1 MKVVQ
6 DVVAKILAT
15 IGYVHYYY
23 RGTGEGGS
31 QDTLPTSNMRLNLD
45 LMVVIAGWHAH
56 LAYSHLCR
64 D

>member
-1 MKVVQ
+1 VKVVQ

-31 QDTLPTSNMRLNLD
+31 QDTLPTSNMRYE
-45 LMVVIAGWHAH
+45 IKP
-56 LAYSHLCR
+56 
-64 D
+64 